1 MSGVGQIQNHIF
13 RPTSS
18 FLPCKIFFLPSIF
31 FLLNRNHHH
40 PFLVPQH
47 LHSHHHLPPLISPS
61 FDSHHHSCRSRLSP
75 PPSLGLSWSDSSTIS
90 RLHLLSIINF
100 SLALLGRQS
109 VVAFHLLWS
118 RSTIAAYVSLRSS
131 AKSASP
137 LIDQHHHHL
146 AFPC

>member
-1 MSGVGQIQNHIF
+1 MWLLIFFSKFNFFLKLKNFGYKMSGVCQIQNHIF

-18 FLPCKIFFLPSIF
+18 FLPCKIFFLPSIL

-61 FDSHHHSCRSRLSP
+61 FDSHHHPCPSRLSP

-90 RLHLLSIINF
+90 RLHLDQSPSPLFSALSD
-100 SLALLGRQS
+100 
-109 VVAFHLLWS
+109 
-118 RSTIAAYVSLRSS
+118 RSS
-131 AKSASP
+131 STTIPFFFSSKRSAP
-137 LIDQHHHHL
+137 
-146 AFPC
+146 A